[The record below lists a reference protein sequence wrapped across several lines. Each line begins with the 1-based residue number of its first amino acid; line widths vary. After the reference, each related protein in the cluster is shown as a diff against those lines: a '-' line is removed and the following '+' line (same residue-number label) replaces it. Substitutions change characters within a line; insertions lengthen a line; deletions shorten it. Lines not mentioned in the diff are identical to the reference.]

1 MKSVAAKCKDACAA
15 KAMISSLSKISTQD
29 DLQNIANEMAKESK
43 ANKVV
48 EAEDVTAAFLE
59 PEAYHGPVP
68 LASQYFVYRGLVQAL
83 VGRKIVSASKDV
95 GIMAG
100 SNDIVHEVCIASE
113 VKNALCH
120 PELMDRWTNQ
130 NFELMGLVVWD
141 ACKDH
146 DHDKYKEDMALLMS
160 KQASKPLLLLI
171 CHSGSVEAA
180 WEFNAE
186 HCPNGFVHVELNNK
200 NKNRRKDTDFKV
212 FALERIGVTF
222 DDTAKFLVTRAI
234 QEQIAVKLQNVSKQS
249 NHDWLPFKKYKVP
262 ADGYCFWHSVLAGL
276 QPKTFQSVPRYR
288 NGFAVNPRQEKQEF
302 SAAKELMQ
310 MAASDM
316 DGRMLFQNGFVDLFQ
331 IQSVGQQL
339 NLAIRVTIEDE
350 AGCYTYIQ

>member
-1 MKSVAAKCKDACAA
+1 
-15 KAMISSLSKISTQD
+15 MISSLSKISTQD

-146 DHDKYKEDMALLMS
+146 DHDKYLS
-160 KQASKPLLLLI
+160 LI
-171 CHSGSVEAA
+171 H
-180 WEFNAE
+180 
-186 HCPNGFVHVELNNK
+186 
-200 NKNRRKDTDFKV
+200 
-212 FALERIGVTF
+212 I
-222 DDTAKFLVTRAI
+222 
-234 QEQIAVKLQNVSKQS
+234 
-249 NHDWLPFKKYKVP
+249 
-262 ADGYCFWHSVLAGL
+262 
-276 QPKTFQSVPRYR
+276 
-288 NGFAVNPRQEKQEF
+288 
-302 SAAKELMQ
+302 
-310 MAASDM
+310 
-316 DGRMLFQNGFVDLFQ
+316 
-331 IQSVGQQL
+331 
-339 NLAIRVTIEDE
+339 
-350 AGCYTYIQ
+350 